1 MKKSSRCGV
10 SRSHGGFLNDHVEPA
25 LGVDLRELQYPVK
38 RRVRFEVVFGD
49 ALDHLSK
56 VLEDLVV
63 QLGPVLRE
71 QFLGAPSVR
80 LGTLGKGA
88 LLLVGVDLL
97 KSTPS
102 IPRSEI
108 A

>member
-1 MKKSSRCGV
+1 M

-63 QLGPVLRE
+63 
-71 QFLGAPSVR
+71 
-80 LGTLGKGA
+80 
-88 LLLVGVDLL
+88 
-97 KSTPS
+97 
-102 IPRSEI
+102 
-108 A
+108 